1 MIYYGHFK
9 QRFREMKKTL
19 LIFFII
25 FTVTFML
32 EKPSIGYITTRIKDI
47 TYIQGTRENQLLG
60 YGLIIGLAGT
70 GDTITFEFTQQLAV
84 NIFEKLGV
92 LVTKDEF
99 RSRNIAAVMVTANI
113 PPFARPGDKIDV
125 AVSSL
130 GDASSLEGGILLQT
144 PLQGADKEVYAVA
157 QGAIS
162 IGGYNLG
169 AESQRVRKNHA
180 NTATIPDGAIVEK
193 EIPFSLFTGAAI
205 NLVIRDPDFTT
216 ANRLARTINS
226 EFPNT
231 ARALDAA
238 IVRVEPP
245 AEFSTRDTIVDF
257 ISKLEKFPVSPD
269 AMARIIINERTGTIV
284 AGENVRISTVAV
296 AHGNLSIT
304 ITERPEVSQ
313 PLPFSEGDTVV
324 VPRSDIEVEE
334 AEAKLNIIQEGVT
347 ISEIARAL
355 NVLGVTPRDLISIF
369 QAIKKA
375 GALHAEL
382 IIM

>member
-1 MIYYGHFK
+1 
-9 QRFREMKKTL
+9 MKKTL
-19 LIFFII
+19 LTFFILY
-25 FTVTFML
+25 TATFVL
-32 EKPSIGYITTRIKDI
+32 GKPCAGNVTTRIKDI
-47 TYIQGTRENQLLG
+47 AYVQGVRENQLFG
-60 YGLIIGLAGT
+60 YGLIIGLAGS
-70 GDTITFEFTQQLAV
+70 GDTITFMFTQRLAV

-92 LVTKDEF
+92 LVTKDDF
-99 RSRNIAAVMVTANI
+99 RSRNIAAVMVMANI

-130 GDASSLEGGILLQT
+130 GDAASLEGGILLQT
-144 PLQGADKEVYAVA
+144 PMQGADKEVYAVA

-169 AESQRVRKNHA
+169 AEAQRVRKNHA
-180 NTATIPDGAIVEK
+180 TTATIPGGALVEK
-193 EIPFSLFTGAAI
+193 EIPFSLFSGNAI

-216 ANRLARTINS
+216 AERLAKSINY

-231 ARALDAA
+231 AQAQDAA
-238 IVRVEPP
+238 IVRIEPP
-245 AEFSTRDTIVDF
+245 AGFRTRDTIVHF
-257 ISKLEKFPVSPD
+257 ISKLEELPVSPD
-269 AMARIIINERTGTIV
+269 AMARVIINERTGTIV
-284 AGENVRISTVAV
+284 AGENVRISTVAI
-296 AHGNLSIT
+296 AHGNLSII

-313 PLPFSEGDTVV
+313 PLPFSEGETVT
-324 VPRSDIEVEE
+324 VPRSEINVKEE
-334 AEAKLNIIQEGVT
+334 EAKLNVVQEGVT
-347 ISEIARAL
+347 ISEVARAL